1 MNKKEINSEKVK
13 DVLPEE
19 RAAAWETYVRKEV
32 DRVLDIYLPES
43 ITGTIGIDYVRPVLR
58 IDSKS
63 GKKILNEKKAK
74 GVSVTLVF
82 EFAEEIEFFDE
93 VPDDVGNH

>member
-1 MNKKEINSEKVK
+1 MNKKEINSENVK
-13 DVLPEE
+13 EISPTE
-19 RAAAWETYVRKEV
+19 RAAAWEVYVRKEV
-32 DRVLDIYLPES
+32 NRVLDIYLPES
-43 ITGTIGIDYVRPVLR
+43 VTGTVGIDYLRPVLR

-63 GKKILNEKKAK
+63 GKQILNEKKAK

-82 EFAEEIEFFDE
+82 EFADEVEFFDE

>member
-1 MNKKEINSEKVK
+1 MNKKEITSEKVK
-13 DVLPEE
+13 EVLPEE

-43 ITGTIGIDYVRPVLR
+43 ITGTIGIDYVHPVLR

-82 EFAEEIEFFDE
+82 EFADEIEFFDE

>member
-1 MNKKEINSEKVK
+1 MNKKEINSEDVK
-13 DVLPEE
+13 EISPTE

-32 DRVLDIYLPES
+32 ERVLDIYLPES
-43 ITGTIGIDYVRPVLR
+43 VTGTIGIDYIRPVLR
-58 IDSKS
+58 IDSKT
-63 GKKILNEKKAK
+63 GKQVLNEKKAK
-74 GVSVTLVF
+74 GVSITLAF